1 MEIIVLGPGCK
12 KCRDLFKSA
21 NEAVKNL
28 GVEAQV
34 RKEEDI
40 MKIMEYNIINTPGI
54 VIDGKVVSSGQI
66 LTAYEVQQLIILNQS

>member
-12 KCRDLFKSA
+12 KCKDLYKTA
-21 NEAVKNL
+21 KEAVKNL
-28 GVEAQV
+28 GVDATV
-34 RKEEDI
+34 AKEEDI

-66 LTAYEVQQLIILNQS
+66 LTSYEIQQLIILNQK